1 MRDLHFTKMQ
11 GLGNDFLVVEGPRS
25 FDREEIAALCDRRF
39 GVGGDGVLV
48 VSRNGGIHMEYWNAD
63 GSAAEMCGNGLRC
76 VARYA
81 YDRGWAPDRDFSI
94 QTADGERGVRVLE
107 DGSVIA
113 ELGIPRLGEE
123 RILEGHSYRLVDM
136 GNPHAVRI
144 VESPDEIDV
153 ETVGKGLQTHFPNGS
168 NVEFASRDD
177 AGITMRVW
185 ERGVGETMACGTG
198 MAAAVAVATDQLG
211 VEAPVR
217 VTVPG
222 GSGIVELR
230 DGVAWL
236 RGPASVSFSGT
247 VAER

>member
-1 MRDLHFTKMQ
+1 MTDLHFTKMQ

-48 VSRNGGIHMEYWNAD
+48 VSRNGGVRMEYWNAD

-76 VARYA
+76 VARYV
-81 YDRGWAPDRDFSI
+81 YDRGWAPGRDFTVL
-94 QTADGERGVRVLE
+94 TADGERGVKVLE

-113 ELGIPRLGEE
+113 ELGTPRLGEE
-123 RILEGHSYRLVDM
+123 RVLEGHGYRLVDM

-144 VESPDEIDV
+144 VDTPDEIDV
-153 ETVGKGLQTHFPNGS
+153 EVVGKTLQTHFPHGS
-168 NVEFASRDD
+168 NVEFVSRDD
-177 AGITMRVW
+177 VGITMRVW

-198 MAAAVAVATDQLG
+198 MAAAAAVAIDQLG
-211 VEAPVR
+211 VKAPVR
-217 VTVPG
+217 VAVPG
-222 GSGIVELR
+222 GIGIVELR

-236 RGPASVSFSGT
+236 RGPAEVSFSGT